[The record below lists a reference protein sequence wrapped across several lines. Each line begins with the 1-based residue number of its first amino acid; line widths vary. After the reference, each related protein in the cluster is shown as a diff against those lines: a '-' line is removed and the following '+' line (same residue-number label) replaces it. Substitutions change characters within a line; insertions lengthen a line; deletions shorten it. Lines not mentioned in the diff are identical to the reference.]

1 MEMSLIILAW
11 IVFSAIQILA
21 ERQRPPSSNPP
32 PGATF
37 DIPTLANDPH
47 QSAEFQEINVAQ
59 LYRQRK
65 AEAKAETPKVQTQPV
80 EEEKPPLA
88 IDMNA
93 IILSEILDKP
103 KALRRR

>member
-11 IVFSAIQILA
+11 VIFSAIQIIA

-37 DIPTLANDPH
+37 EIPTLANDPH
-47 QSAEFQEINVAQ
+47 QSAEFQEVNVAQ
-59 LYRQRK
+59 LYRQRRAERVSTPPVK
-65 AEAKAETPKVQTQPV
+65 AQPV
-80 EEEKPPLA
+80 EEVAAEPPA

-93 IILSEILDKP
+93 IILAEILDKP

>member
-1 MEMSLIILAW
+1 MSLIILAW
-11 IVFSAIQILA
+11 IVFSVIQILA

-47 QSAEFQEINVAQ
+47 QSAEFQEVNVAQ

-65 AEAKAETPKVQTQPV
+65 AEVKSSTPVQTPAPV
-80 EEEKPPLA
+80 EEENPPPA